1 MPPVHPYHTFNKCT
15 KEFMMPRSIVIV
27 SSLDTKGQEVK
38 FLKTLIE
45 QRGHK
50 TLLLDMSMRCEPQI
64 PADVSCEEV
73 AKAGGTSI
81 QEIKTSTK
89 SRSEIT
95 SIMIEG
101 AIRKVIELYQTGKLD
116 GIVGVGGVSN
126 TAIATDIMKALPFGV
141 PKLMVSS
148 GAAMPSYAGG
158 FFGSSD
164 MTILSSVVD
173 MAGLHELSKSVLTR
187 AAGAIC
193 GMVDSGAGSVI
204 DSLKQ
209 TDRLLIA
216 LTQFQYSEV
225 CCDLIRQS
233 LEEKGYTVIPCH
245 ADGVGDRAMEKLLDQ
260 GIFEGVADIVPG
272 GLSEQLFGGNRAA
285 GPDRLEAAGKRGIPQ
300 VITPCGFD
308 MISCGPLSRKDRGD
322 PLWISRN
329 LATRNYFVQDSYRVQ
344 AKTNAEER
352 RLVAKAAAEKLN
364 RARGSVKFLV
374 PVRGWSSLSVKEQPL
389 YDPDADRVF
398 VEELKKQLKHEIEVR
413 ELDMHLNTPGFAMA
427 VVDAFEEMMKRKG
440 EPKKRAFIRQ

>member
-1 MPPVHPYHTFNKCT
+1 MLAVHPYHTFNKCT
-15 KEFMMPRSIVIV
+15 KEFIMPGSIVIV

-38 FLKTLIE
+38 FIKDLIE

-50 TLLLDMSMRCEPQI
+50 TVLLDMSMRGEPQI
-64 PADVSCEEV
+64 PADIPCEEV
-73 AKAGGTSI
+73 ARAGGITI

-101 AIRKVIELYQTGKLD
+101 AIRKVLELYQTGKLD

-126 TAIATDIMKALPFGV
+126 TAMGTDIMKALPFGV

-164 MTILSSVVD
+164 MTIISSVVD
-173 MAGLHELSKSVLTR
+173 MAGLHELSKSVLMR

-193 GMVDSGAGSVI
+193 GMVESGAGSVI
-204 DSLKQ
+204 DSLKRM
-209 TDRLLIA
+209 DKPLVA
-216 LTQFQYSEV
+216 LTQFQYSEA
-225 CCDLIRQS
+225 CCDWIRQY
-233 LEEKGYTVIPCH
+233 LEERGFIVIPCH

-260 GIFEGVADIVPG
+260 GIFDGVVDIVPG
-272 GLSEQLFGGNRAA
+272 GLSEQLLGGNRAA

-308 MISCGPLSRKDRGD
+308 MISCGPLQRKEKND
-322 PLWISRN
+322 PLWTSLNI
-329 LATRNYFVQDSYRVQ
+329 AARNYFVQDSYRVQ
-344 AKTNAEER
+344 ARTNIEEL
-352 RLVAKAAAEKLN
+352 RLTARTITEKLN
-364 RARGSVKFLV
+364 KAKGPVIFLI
-374 PVRGWSSLSVKEQPL
+374 PVRGWSSLSVREQPL
-389 YDPDADRVF
+389 YDPDADGIF
-398 VEELKKQLKHEIEVR
+398 VEELRKQLKPEIEVR
-413 ELDMHLNTPGFAMA
+413 KLDMHLNTQEFAMA
-427 VVDAFEEMMKRKG
+427 VVEAFETMMKEKER
-440 EPKKRAFIRQ
+440 

>member
-1 MPPVHPYHTFNKCT
+1 MPG
-15 KEFMMPRSIVIV
+15 SILIV

-38 FLKTLIE
+38 FLKNLIE
-45 QRGHK
+45 QKGHK
-50 TLLLDMSMRCEPQI
+50 TLLLDMSMRGEPSI
-64 PADVSCEEV
+64 PADIPCEEV
-73 AKAGGTSI
+73 ARAGGTSI
-81 QEIKTSTK
+81 QEIRTSAK
-89 SRSEIT
+89 SRSEKT

-101 AIRKVIELYQTGKLD
+101 AIKKVIELHQAGKLG

-126 TAIATDIMKALPFGV
+126 TAMGTDVIKALPFGV

-164 MTILSSVVD
+164 MAILSSVVD

-193 GMVDSGAGSVI
+193 GMVESGARAVL
-204 DSLKQ
+204 DSLKR
-209 TDRLLIA
+209 TENPLIA

-260 GIFEGVADIVPG
+260 GIFDGVADIVPG
-272 GLSEQLFGGNRAA
+272 GLSEQLLGGNRAA
-285 GPDRLEAAGKRGIPQ
+285 GPDRLEAAGKRGVPQ

-308 MISCGPLSRKDRGD
+308 MISCGPLSRKDGCD
-322 PLWISRN
+322 PLWISRD
-329 LATRNYFVQDSYRVQ
+329 LASRKYFVQDSYRVQ
-344 AKTNAEER
+344 ARTNGEEL
-352 RLVAKAAAEKLN
+352 RLAAKAVAEKLN
-364 RARGSVKFLV
+364 KTKGPVKFLI
-374 PVRGWSSLSVKEQPL
+374 PLKGWSSLSVQDQPL
-389 YDPDADRVF
+389 YDPDADRIF
-398 VEELKKQLKHEIEVR
+398 VEGLRKQLKPEIEVR
-413 ELDMHLNTPGFAMA
+413 ELDMPLNTPEFTKA
-427 VVDAFEEMMKRKG
+427 VVKAFEEMIK
-440 EPKKRAFIRQ
+440 